1 MRAVRLRLVITVL
14 MVSPFLILA
23 LSDSKLARQPF
34 AQVTA
39 APGPVV
45 VPAPFAPG
53 APQAFSTIG
62 ALPSLAA
69 APGFTPAAVASAS
82 PTPRAFRCT
91 CSAPGTW
98 TEWAGIVSSSS
109 FVLASQAAR
118 GQCANFLLNANAPS
132 PFINQGGAALNQQ
145 RPTIFNGTAFTQRT
159 QVTTSVGQSGLLQR
173 SSTIPLT
180 TECTRCACN

>member
-1 MRAVRLRLVITVL
+1 MRTVRLRLAITVL
-14 MVSPFLILA
+14 IVSPFLILA

-69 APGFTPAAVASAS
+69 APGFTPFAAASVL

-91 CSAPGTW
+91 CGAPGTW
-98 TEWAGIVSSSS
+98 TEWAGVVSSSS
-109 FVLASQAAR
+109 FVLASQSAR
-118 GQCANFLLNANAPS
+118 GQCANYLLNANAPS
-132 PFINQGGAALNQQ
+132 PFIPQTGSTLNQQ
-145 RPTIFNGTAFTQRT
+145 RPTIYNGTAFTQRAT
-159 QVTTSVGQSGLLQR
+159 VATSVGQSGLRQR
-173 SSTIPLT
+173 SSVTTLT

>member
-1 MRAVRLRLVITVL
+1 

-69 APGFTPAAVASAS
+69 APGFTPAAVASIV

-91 CSAPGTW
+91 CGAPGTW
-98 TEWAGIVSSSS
+98 TEWAGVVSSSS
-109 FVLASQAAR
+109 YVLASQSAR
-118 GQCANFLLNANAPS
+118 GQCANYLLNANAPS
-132 PFINQGGAALNQQ
+132 SFIPQTGTTLNQQ
-145 RPTIFNGTAFTQRT
+145 RPTIYNGTAFTQRA
-159 QVTTSVGQSGLLQR
+159 QINTSVGQSFTQQR
-173 SSTIPLT
+173 SSVTQLT

>member
-1 MRAVRLRLVITVL
+1 MRAVRLRLAITVL
-14 MVSPFLILA
+14 IVSPFLILA

-34 AQVTA
+34 AQVTT

-69 APGFTPAAVASAS
+69 APGFTPFAAASVL

-91 CSAPGTW
+91 CGAPGTW
-98 TEWAGIVSSSS
+98 TEWVGVVSSSS
-109 FVLASQAAR
+109 FVLASQSAR
-118 GQCANFLLNANAPS
+118 GQCANFLLNANAQS
-132 PFINQGGAALNQQ
+132 AFIPQTGSTLNQQ
-145 RPTIFNGTAFTQRT
+145 HPTIYNGSAFSQHTQISS
-159 QVTTSVGQSGLLQR
+159 SVGQSFLRQR
-173 SSTIPLT
+173 S
-180 TECTRCACN
+180 